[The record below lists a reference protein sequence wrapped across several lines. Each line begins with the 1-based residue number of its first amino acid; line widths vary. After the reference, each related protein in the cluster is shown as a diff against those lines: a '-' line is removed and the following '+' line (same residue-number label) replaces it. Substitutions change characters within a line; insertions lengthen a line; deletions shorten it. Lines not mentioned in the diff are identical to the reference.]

1 MYSRD
6 LATGVQES
14 DDLCLALGIQASG
27 RELISIVGGGGK
39 SALLFALGRALSGK
53 SVLTTTTR
61 IFANQLQRAS
71 LSCSLTDPE
80 IEQRIAEASSGSL
93 PNGLLVIGE
102 IEGQKARGVPAD
114 WPGRLLARDGI
125 DFVIIEADGSRM
137 RPAKAPAPHE
147 PVIPEDTTLLI
158 VVAGID
164 ALAGPISLTCHRPE
178 RVCELLGVDRDS
190 FLRAD
195 QLAKLMCHPQGGL
208 KSAPPEVRIC
218 LLINKVETQVERA
231 RAREVAESALS
242 ECRIDRVLVGAL
254 QPAGRAHAG
263 ADPSLASAPWQIYQR
278 PTEATPAE
286 TVSI

>member
-1 MYSRD
+1 MDSRD
-6 LATGVQES
+6 IAIGAEQS
-14 DDLCLALGIQASG
+14 DDLCLALGIQSSG
-27 RELISIVGGGGK
+27 CELISIVGGGGK

-71 LSCSLTDPE
+71 LSCSLADPE

-102 IEGQKARGVPAD
+102 IEGEKARGVPVD

-125 DFVIIEADGSRM
+125 DFVVIEADGSRM

-178 RVCELLGVDRDS
+178 RVCELLDVDRDS
-190 FLRAD
+190 SLRPD

-208 KSAPPEVRIC
+208 KSAPPNARIC
-218 LLINKVETQVERA
+218 LLINKVESPSEQT
-231 RAREVAESALS
+231 RAREVAACALS
-242 ECRIDRVLVGAL
+242 DCRIDRVLVGAL
-254 QPAGRAHAG
+254 QPADRGH
-263 ADPSLASAPWQIYQR
+263 ASADLSLGKAAWQIYRQS
-278 PTEATPAE
+278 TEAAPT
-286 TVSI
+286 

>member
-1 MYSRD
+1 MDSRVI
-6 LATGVQES
+6 ATGVQES
-14 DDLCLALGIQASG
+14 DDLCRALGIQASG

-39 SALLFALGRALSGK
+39 SALLFALGRALSGR

-80 IEQRIAEASSGSL
+80 FEQRIAELSSGSL

-102 IEGQKARGVPAD
+102 IEGDKARGVPAD

-125 DFVIIEADGSRM
+125 EFVVIEADGSRM

-147 PVIPEDTTLLI
+147 PVIPQDTTLLI

-178 RVCELLGVDRDS
+178 RVCELLGVDPDS
-190 FLRAD
+190 FLRTD

-208 KSAPPEVRIC
+208 KSAPPKARIC
-218 LLINKVETQVERA
+218 LLINKVESPEERA
-231 RAREVAESALS
+231 RAREVAGSALS
-242 ECRIDRVLVGAL
+242 ERRIDRVLVGAL
-254 QPAGRAHAG
+254 QPAGRDRAG
-263 ADPSLASAPWQIYQR
+263 AELSLGRSPWQIYQQS
-278 PTEATPAE
+278 TEAAPTQSFSA
-286 TVSI
+286 

>member
-208 KSAPPEVRIC
+208 KFAPPNARIC
-218 LLINKVETQVERA
+218 LLINKVESPDEQARA
-231 RAREVAESALS
+231 RAVAGSALS

-254 QPAGRAHAG
+254 RPADRDCAG
-263 ADPSLASAPWQIYQR
+263 ADLSLGKAPWQIYQQSTQAV
-278 PTEATPAE
+278 PT
-286 TVSI
+286 